1 MTSENDLPAYA
12 RFKGLLERG
21 IVDSYQGLRHLI
33 KNEGFP
39 PGILLGPST
48 RAWRI
53 DEVNAW
59 LATRPVEPSEQTRR
73 RAQRSIEARRQD
85 QEARS

>member
-59 LATRPVEPSEQTRR
+59 LATRPVEPSRQTKE
-73 RAQRSIEARRQD
+73 RAARSVEARN
-85 QEARS
+85 AGSAA